1 MRSMHLLGSILFLSL
16 PIGMAKASLSVGTA
30 TECGPLAVS
39 WTGGQNFL
47 WIFIFSVNYSS
58 TWYPV
63 PSSAYS
69 GNKGN
74 YTIPQL
80 PLSQGQQFVLS
91 VYDEAGF
98 ITGSTSDLLQVE
110 GPTDGS
116 SCNTTS
122 SQTFSFALALQPC
135 GPYIFNDYQGAVLPV
150 SIMAIVPGGESI
162 ILSSNVT
169 TTSYNWTADVQ
180 AGASIIFSMLDAD
193 SNSGGCSLLQAVD
206 DTSCLDFVGTT
217 NFNVSEAELASGE
230 TFDGVSFAS
239 VLPSPL
245 TLPLTTSASTGRTGS
260 SPTSTSQTGSSPAST
275 SRTGS
280 SPTSTSQTGS
290 NPMSTTHT
298 GSGSPT
304 TLSSAAI
311 AGVVGGVVV
320 ILFVLVIYC
329 LCLRRRK
336 RKDSST
342 YPTPTTLDV
351 HPAQMGNL
359 HHGPDTPVAAYAYHV
374 LYQSDHDQ
382 PFVSPG
388 RTMQSIIHPYAQ
400 ETYTFHRAS
409 ATLQQDPFAD
419 TTNCDFAVD
428 NDTDIP
434 LGPPSAG
441 SAVRHILGRARAHS
455 KTTLSTATS
464 RQGQTLPI
472 SRSPLIKF
480 PATCNLTPMI
490 VVMIHVLLVYRLSF
504 WIPQLCLHSDNESSF
519 GSSSSNTP
527 IHALIVGFFDRYL
540 LKKL

>member
-1 MRSMHLLGSILFLSL
+1 MHLLRSILFLSL
-16 PIGMAKASLSVGTA
+16 PIWMAKASMSVGTA

-63 PSSAYS
+63 PSSAYN

-122 SQTFSFALALQPC
+122 SQTFSFSLALQPC
-135 GPYIFNDYQGAVLPV
+135 GPYVFNDYQGAVLPV

-206 DTSCLDFVGTT
+206 DTSYASGEPFVSTT
-217 NFNVSEAELASGE
+217 NLSVSGE
-230 TFDGVSFAS
+230 TFGGVSFAS

-245 TLPLTTSASTGRTGS
+245 TLSLTTSTSTSQTGS
-260 SPTSTSQTGSSPAST
+260 SPTSTSQTGSSP
-275 SRTGS
+275 
-280 SPTSTSQTGS
+280 
-290 NPMSTTHT
+290 MSTTQT
-298 GSGSPT
+298 GSGSST

-359 HHGPDTPVAAYAYHV
+359 HHGTGTPVAAYAYHV

-382 PFVSPG
+382 PFVSSG
-388 RTMQSIIHPYAQ
+388 RTMQRIIHPYAQ
-400 ETYTFHRAS
+400 ETYSFHRAS
-409 ATLQQDPFAD
+409 ETLQQDPFAD

-434 LGPPSAG
+434 LGPPSAR
-441 SAVRHILGRARAHS
+441 SAVRHN
-455 KTTLSTATS
+455 
-464 RQGQTLPI
+464 
-472 SRSPLIKF
+472 SP
-480 PATCNLTPMI
+480 
-490 VVMIHVLLVYRLSF
+490 
-504 WIPQLCLHSDNESSF
+504 
-519 GSSSSNTP
+519 
-527 IHALIVGFFDRYL
+527 
-540 LKKL
+540 